1 MGYKIELE
9 YIPMGTDRAIVL
21 AGMHLR
27 DSSYAVKIGLFP
39 GELDRETRMMDV
51 SAPVSFQYLALMYA
65 TQRGSIFDT
74 PTERVGRIASAEVK
88 FSESERFANGTETL
102 FTAFNLKTVLRT
114 ILPHDGGITVLQFMV
129 KRHGQSIGLM
139 TFGNADRYV
148 STVYDVIGGPLVED
162 KKGLD

>member
-1 MGYKIELE
+1 MDVELE
-9 YIPMGTDRAIVL
+9 YIPMGSDRTIIL
-21 AGMHLR
+21 AGCFMATG
-27 DSSYAVKIGLFP
+27 YAVKIGLFP
-39 GELDRETRMMDV
+39 GDLPRETRGMKIN
-51 SAPVSFQYLALMYA
+51 SAEQFRYLRLMYP
-65 TQRGSIFDT
+65 TQRGSIFDLDSIT
-74 PTERVGRIASAEVK
+74 PMGRVDSAEVK
-88 FSESERFANGTETL
+88 FSEAERFANGTETL

-129 KRHGQSIGLM
+129 KQHGQSIGLM